1 MTPPDE
7 GMHDRDGRID
17 QPPHRVSVVIPVY
30 NQGDFVLDAI
40 DSVLAQDYPSIDL
53 TVVDDGSTDATP
65 RLLAEH
71 PGEFKVLTQP
81 NRGAAAALNRG
92 IRESDGEFVC
102 WLSADDLFLPGK
114 VARQIEA
121 FGADPELG
129 LVYTGYERI
138 RADGESIASVAAQ
151 IPAHPDPFV
160 MVFWQNS
167 INGSSVMIRRD
178 VFDACGPFDE
188 SLRADVDGDMWLRV
202 TQRYRVERIDGAYL
216 KYRIHQNALSANR
229 PLMVA
234 SVTEV
239 RLRYLRSG
247 ALRERLASIGEPHPA
262 RLLCWMGADFAERG
276 MGELARE
283 LLDEA
288 RVVGRD
294 PAAHL
299 LADWTIWLTGL
310 AGRSRP
316 SAILTRPLRSALHR
330 LRAAVAARA

>member
-1 MTPPDE
+1 MTSPP
-7 GMHDRDGRID
+7 
-17 QPPHRVSVVIPVY
+17 PRVSVVIPIY
-30 NQGDFVLDAI
+30 NQADFVIAAV
-40 DSVLAQDYPSIDL
+40 DSVLEQEYPSIDL

-71 PGEFKVLTQP
+71 PGAFKVLTQP

-114 VARQIEA
+114 VARQVEA
-121 FGADPELG
+121 FGNDPELG

-138 RADGESIASVAAQ
+138 RANGDSIVSVATP

-167 INGSSVMIRRD
+167 INGSSVMVRRE

-188 SLRADVDGDMWLRV
+188 SLRADVDGDMWLRL
-202 TQRYRVERIDGAYL
+202 TQRYRIRCLSGVYV
-216 KYRIHQNALSANR
+216 KYRVHDNTLSANQ
-229 PLMVA
+229 PLMAA

-239 RLRYLRSG
+239 RRRYLRSG
-247 ALRERLASIGEPHPA
+247 ALRDRLAAIGERHPA
-262 RLLCWMGADFAERG
+262 RTLSWMAADFAERG
-276 MGELARE
+276 LGDLGRE
-283 LLDEA
+283 VLEEA

-294 PAAHL
+294 PAAQI
-299 LADWTIWLTGL
+299 LADWTIGLT
-310 AGRSRP
+310 AVAQRSRP
-316 SAILTRPLRSALHR
+316 SAILTRPLRSALRR
-330 LRAAVAARA
+330 LRAAVAPTA